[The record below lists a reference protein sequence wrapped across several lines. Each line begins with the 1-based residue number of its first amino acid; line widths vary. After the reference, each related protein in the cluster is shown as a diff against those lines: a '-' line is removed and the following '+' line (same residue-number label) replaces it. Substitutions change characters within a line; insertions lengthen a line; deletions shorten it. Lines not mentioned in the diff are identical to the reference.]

1 MYYKLYLQRKAAEI
15 YPDNPDGES
24 KARLEMIDELQSKG
38 FKEHKAG
45 VTRDEADI
53 LVEWAKEC
61 GINYHEPMIHHG
73 RGGIWGL
80 VEHIKIFNIHIPII
94 EIEDTV

>member
-1 MYYKLYLQRKAAEI
+1 MHNICGEKNT
-15 YPDNPDGES
+15 PDQQ
-24 KARLEMIDELQSKG
+24 AVIDLA
-38 FKEHKAG
+38 KEHKAG

-53 LVEWAKEC
+53 LVEWAKEY